1 MPSPHELTDL
11 LASWNAGDSN
21 ALEKLTPLV
30 YDELHRLAKRYMA
43 GERDDHTLQPTAL
56 VNEAYVRLID
66 WKHVQWQNR
75 AHFIGTAAKL
85 MRRVLVDYART
96 RVCDKR
102 GGAGIKIT
110 LYDGLLVSKEKSV
123 DLLDLDRALTRLE
136 HVDGR
141 KSKVVELRF
150 FGGLNLEET
159 AEALNVSANT
169 VSNDWSF
176 AKTWLLR
183 EMDHHCGDDV
193 NT

>member
-11 LASWNAGDSN
+11 LAAWNAGDSN
-21 ALEKLTPLV
+21 ALEKLTALI

-43 GERDDHTLQPTAL
+43 GERDHHTLQPTAL

-66 WKHVQWQNR
+66 WKHVRWQNR

-96 RVCDKR
+96 RAYDKR

-110 LYDGLLVSKEKSV
+110 LYDALLVSKEKSV
-123 DLLDLDRALTRLE
+123 DLLDLDRALLRLE
-136 HVDGR
+136 QLDGR

-159 AEALNVSANT
+159 AEVLSVSPNT

-176 AKTWLLR
+176 AKTWDRKSLPDAYL
-183 EMDHHCGDDV
+183 
-193 NT
+193 